1 LDWPGYKTLVNQYY
15 QEVETYDWTDT
26 ADNLRGPESFLHK
39 YREWWLLKLLQPY
52 LQGSPVALEV
62 GCGTGLILRHLPVGS
77 VGLDLNP
84 RNLERL
90 KKYVP
95 GAIGQLCDVE
105 EGINYPEAT
114 FDLIVAA
121 EVLEHLIYPE
131 KVVHEICRLLK
142 NGGVLVGS
150 VPRRSWFWKLRFLS
164 ITYHS
169 NTKHYKIQEPFHNE
183 MSVNELNDL
192 LSTSFSQIKI
202 YPTVTNIFFV
212 ATK

>member
-1 LDWPGYKTLVNQYY
+1 MDNANHLSYKRQISASKPPELSWPDYKALVSRYY

-52 LQGSPVALEV
+52 LKGNLVALEV
-62 GCGTGLILRHLPVGS
+62 GCGTGLILRHLPTGS

-95 GAIGQLCDVE
+95 KAQGRLCDVE
-105 EGINYPEAT
+105 TGIPYPDT
-114 FDLIVAA
+114 IFDLVVAA

-131 KVVHEICRLLK
+131 KVIHEIHRLHQ
-142 NGGVLVGS
+142 NS
-150 VPRRSWFWKLRFLS
+150 A
-164 ITYHS
+164 
-169 NTKHYKIQEPFHNE
+169 
-183 MSVNELNDL
+183 
-192 LSTSFSQIKI
+192 
-202 YPTVTNIFFV
+202 IF
-212 ATK
+212 